1 MILVNLLG
9 RLCYPGGEL
18 KSFLDN
24 GMNTAKNACC
34 SSQRGLFLE
43 VKEVNHIYTLRRNI
57 IWENIKGPKSVLVFS
72 IATALGA
79 GLLPLAPGTM
89 GSAVAI
95 PLVYWSCDWPLA
107 FRILFWLFLS
117 ASGVW
122 AAKNFDQLML
132 TNDNQNIVIDEVIG
146 MGITA
151 WTAGKNVQSLVVA
164 FIFFR
169 FFDMVKLPPVR
180 QLDKWSKEHSSP
192 WCSGFGVIVDDI
204 LAGFQALAVIL
215 LLQWLNLL
223 P

>member
-1 MILVNLLG
+1 MH
-9 RLCYPGGEL
+9 
-18 KSFLDN
+18 
-24 GMNTAKNACC
+24 
-34 SSQRGLFLE
+34 Q
-43 VKEVNHIYTLRRNI
+43 IYTLRRQI
-57 IWENIKGPKSVLVFS
+57 IWENIKGLKSALVFL

-79 GLLPLAPGTM
+79 GLFPLAPGTM
-89 GSAVAI
+89 GSVMAI
-95 PLVYWSCDWPLA
+95 PLVYWSCDWPWIL
-107 FRILFWLFLS
+107 RILFWLFLT
-117 ASGVW
+117 GLGIW

-151 WTAGKNVQSLVVA
+151 WSAGKNVPSLVVA

-169 FFDMVKLPPVR
+169 FFDMVKIPPVR

-192 WCSGFGVIVDDI
+192 WCSGFGVIADDI